1 MANIRVEQ
9 PVKFDEDGLL
19 YDATYL
25 CNNSTALPI
34 AFGEKITESSEGS
47 KWAFFTSS
55 RGVRSAVNRGR
66 APRNWSVSMEMP
78 WEYTVL
84 VRNLDETQTAPYYLI
99 TPKARRNNFLP
110 PWNSWSDV
118 FYGVPK
124 GSNAVRVNESDAPIT
139 EEAWKFGASML
150 RVFHAKDGLTTDLYG
165 PKSGVIPGTT
175 VRITAGLQGT
185 GTFGAAPASAR
196 LVGLDIAENI
206 VWTSPAV
213 ENAGSNFSMRTSEPF
228 TIPDDKNI
236 VALREHYG
244 PTVVRFS
251 PMQAWIGTHKPNQCA
266 RMGGW
271 VLMDD
276 VTYNEQPFAVS
287 QLHACSFTLKEVL

>member
-55 RGVRSAVNRGR
+55 RGVRSAVNR
-66 APRNWSVSMEMP
+66 
-78 WEYTVL
+78 
-84 VRNLDETQTAPYYLI
+84 
-99 TPKARRNNFLP
+99 RNNFLP

-118 FYGVPK
+118 YYGVPK
-124 GSNAVRVNESDAPIT
+124 GSNAVRVNESDAPVT
-139 EEAWKFGASML
+139 EEAWKFGTSML

>member
-1 MANIRVEQ
+1 MPNIRVEQ

-25 CNNSTALPI
+25 CNNSISLPI
-34 AFGEKITESSEGS
+34 AFGEKITESYEGS
-47 KWAFFTSS
+47 KWAMFTSS

-66 APRNWSVSMEMP
+66 TPRNWSISMEMP

-118 FYGVPK
+118 SYGVPK
-124 GSNAVRVNESDAPIT
+124 GPNAVRVNDSESPLS
-139 EEAWKFGASML
+139 EESWKFGTSLL
-150 RVFHAKDGLTTDLYG
+150 RVFHAKDGLNTDLYG

-175 VRITAGLQGT
+175 VRITAGIQGT

-196 LVGLDIAENI
+196 LVGLDIADNI
-206 VWTSPAV
+206 VWTSPAL
-213 ENAGSNFSMRTSEPF
+213 ENASSNFSMRTSEPF
-228 TIPDDKNI
+228 TIPSDKGI
-236 VALREHYG
+236 VALREHYS

-251 PMQAWIGTHKPNQCA
+251 PMQAWIGTHVPNQCA

-271 VLMDD
+271 VIMDD
-276 VTYNEQPFAVS
+276 VSYNEQPFAVS